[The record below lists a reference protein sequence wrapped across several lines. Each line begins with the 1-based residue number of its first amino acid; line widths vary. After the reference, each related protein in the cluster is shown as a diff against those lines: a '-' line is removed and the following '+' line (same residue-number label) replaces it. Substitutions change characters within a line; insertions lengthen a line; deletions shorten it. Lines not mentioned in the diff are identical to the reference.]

1 MIFKNSK
8 VYDVLKWCVL
18 VLTDAL
24 ITLITTLGGLYHFD
38 SAIIVGTIAAIS
50 TFVGALLGISSAAY
64 KKVQNADNTFT
75 DGNGVSEII
84 TKEDIK

>member
-8 VYDVLKWCVL
+8 IYDALKWGVL

-24 ITLITTLGGLYHFD
+24 ITLITTLGVLYNFD

-50 TFVGALLGISSAAY
+50 TFIGALIGVSSNAY
-64 KKVQNADNTFT
+64 KKVQNKPTSNDE
-75 DGNGVSEII
+75 NGMN
-84 TKEDIK
+84 

>member
-8 VYDVLKWCVL
+8 VYDALKWCVL

-50 TFVGALLGISSAAY
+50 TFIGAIIGLSSNAY
-64 KKVQNADNTFT
+64 KKAQST
-75 DGNGVSEII
+75 DFKDE
-84 TKEDIK
+84 